1 MSVILMSFERISLA
15 DEACNIIFASIF
27 IDKKVMA
34 QVNFGRSD
42 GLYKY

>member
-15 DEACNIIFASIF
+15 DEACNIIFASIS

-34 QVNFGRSD
+34 EVNFGRS
-42 GLYKY
+42 GGHYKY